1 MKIAV
6 HGGGYVGLAV
16 AVVLADVGHQ
26 VLLVEADAARAA
38 ELAAGRSPIAEPG
51 VEALLG
57 RGRASGALQV
67 TNDAA
72 AGGAFGSV
80 QIVAVGTPARAD
92 GTTDETHVQAVAAAI
107 GDAGVGPL
115 TIVLKS
121 TAPAAVLSRAVA
133 TVRAGYAARGL
144 SHAVSG
150 VMNPEFLRTG
160 HAVEDFRSPDRVV
173 LGGDPG
179 APLEEIADLYRA
191 FVPADRVLCMSAESA
206 ALVKYAANA
215 MLAVRVS
222 FMNELAQLAAAHG
235 ADIEEV
241 RAAVGADPRIGGEHL
256 RAGLGYGGSCLP
268 KDVAA
273 LIAEGRAAGVSL
285 GVVAAAAAANDAQP
299 HRIATLLEAR
309 LGSLR
314 GRTIALW
321 GLAFKGGTDDLRE
334 APSAIVIADLINAGA
349 TVQAFDP
356 AAGAAARLRYAQASG
371 VQILASALDALR
383 GADAL
388 VIAADW
394 PEFRSVDLA
403 AVRAALARGLV
414 VDGRNLLDPAAARAA
429 GLDYVGIGR

>member
-1 MKIAV
+1 M
-6 HGGGYVGLAV
+6 
-16 AVVLADVGHQ
+16 
-26 VLLVEADAARAA
+26 
-38 ELAAGRSPIAEPG
+38 
-51 VEALLG
+51 
-57 RGRASGALQV
+57 
-67 TNDAA
+67 
-72 AGGAFGSV
+72 
-80 QIVAVGTPARAD
+80 
-92 GTTDETHVQAVAAAI
+92 
-107 GDAGVGPL
+107 
-115 TIVLKS
+115 
-121 TAPAAVLSRAVA
+121 
-133 TVRAGYAARGL
+133 
-144 SHAVSG
+144 
-150 VMNPEFLRTG
+150 
-160 HAVEDFRSPDRVV
+160 
-173 LGGDPG
+173 
-179 APLEEIADLYRA
+179 
-191 FVPADRVLCMSAESA
+191 
-206 ALVKYAANA
+206 
-215 MLAVRVS
+215 
-222 FMNELAQLAAAHG
+222 
-235 ADIEEV
+235 
-241 RAAVGADPRIGGEHL
+241 GADPRIGGEHL

-268 KDVAA
+268 KDVSS

-299 HRIATLLEAR
+299 HRIAALLEGR

-334 APSAIVIADLINAGA
+334 APSAIVIADLIAAGA

-394 PEFRSVDLA
+394 HEFRSVDLA